1 MYLPSLTVPADVAVS
16 ALITSSGVNNLIKNA
31 GGLVELVT
39 ILGNKAGVVDSASAT
54 ITCTQNVTTAVFA
67 NRATAQ
73 TVQLPAWSGQRFPI
87 FIEKSAANAA
97 VITIQRAGSDTIN
110 NPFNSSASPVSTTF
124 TLRIAGESCWLIP
137 DPTTNFWHVLMVNQA
152 LAQLGCFVHSNANQ
166 TTVASGTIVALN
178 TETYDRSNSWN
189 NSTFRYTALVEGL
202 FQFNIG
208 SHLQLVTSGNAALVL
223 RNFNV
228 GNAQQLGLRVASLT
242 ELSTNALTL
251 GGPSMIPMNVGDYAN
266 FIVNT
271 SAGNVTIYG
280 NAITSDG
287 FTHASV
293 ACLGRSA

>member
-39 ILGNKAGVVDSASAT
+39 ILGNKAGIVDSASAT

-110 NPFNSSASPVSTTF
+110 NPFNSSASPVGTTF

-137 DPTTNFWHVLMVNQA
+137 DPTTNFWHVLMVNEA
-152 LAQLGCFVHSNANQ
+152 LAQLGCFVHSNATQ
-166 TTVASGTIVALN
+166 TTVASGTIVAFN

-202 FQFNIG
+202 FQFNSTTTTQSVSNTETTIRTR
-208 SHLQLVTSGNAALVL
+208 L
-223 RNFNV
+223 FNSA
-228 GNAQQLGLRVASLT
+228 NAQQIGIRSSGKIELAANAVSLVGT
-242 ELSTNALTL
+242 EAL
-251 GGPSMIPMNVGDYAN
+251 PMIVGDYVNFTAN
-266 FIVNT
+266 T
-271 SAGNVTIYG
+271 ATGNITIYG

-293 ACLGRSA
+293 ACLGRTA

>member
-228 GNAQQLGLRVASLT
+228 GNAQQLGLRVASIT